1 MAPRERPQRRS
12 PGRAERSAIAVI
24 GPGALGSFFAARLS
38 KVIPTAL
45 VGRDVVQVPQAD
57 WVIVLVKAYDTA
69 AALRTARR
77 MRAKGVVSLQN
88 GLIETVPQGVTTA
101 AAYRDGRR
109 VVPVASGTTLLPRGF
124 EILAKYLRSAGFDAR
139 VVSDIRAARL
149 RKLLA
154 NVCLNPVTALFRV
167 RNGELRKPPC
177 SILAEALALEAAP
190 VLAAEGL
197 AITAEEAIGRVM
209 EVARVTARNRSSMLQ
224 DLLAGRRTENEHLT
238 GALLR
243 LARRHRLAVPT
254 HAAFHRLIRVMER
267 SLESAGQRTMGNV
280 R

>member
-1 MAPRERPQRRS
+1 MAPRER
-12 PGRAERSAIAVI
+12 AERFPVAVI
-24 GPGALGSFFAARLS
+24 GPGALGSFFAGRLS
-38 KVIPTAL
+38 KIIPTAL
-45 VGRDVVQVPQAD
+45 IGRHPGRLPQAE

-77 MRAKGVVSLQN
+77 LKPAGIVSLQN
-88 GLIETVPQGVTTA
+88 GLIEGIAQGVTTA
-101 AAYRDGRR
+101 AAYREGKR
-109 VVPVASGTTLLPRGF
+109 VVPVTTGSTLLPPGF
-124 EILAKYLRSAGFDAR
+124 ETLGKYLQKAGFEAR
-139 VVSDIRAARL
+139 VVGDIRSARL

-154 NVCLNPVTALFRV
+154 NVCLNPVTAVFRV

-177 SILAEALALEAAP
+177 SIFAEALAVEAAP

-197 AITAEEAIGRVM
+197 DITPAEAIRRVM
-209 EVARVTARNRSSMLQ
+209 QVAKATAGNRSSMLQ
-224 DLLAGRRTENEHLT
+224 DVLAGRRTENDHLT

-254 HAAFHRLIRVMER
+254 HTAFYRLIRVMEQR
-267 SLESAGQRTMGNV
+267 LESASQRSVLNL